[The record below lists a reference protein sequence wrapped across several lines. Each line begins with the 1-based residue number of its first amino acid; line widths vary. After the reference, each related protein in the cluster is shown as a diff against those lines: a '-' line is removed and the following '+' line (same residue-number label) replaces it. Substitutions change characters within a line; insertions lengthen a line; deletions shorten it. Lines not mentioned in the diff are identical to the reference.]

1 MNLFG
6 ILVAFIGPM
15 MWAVSNIFDS
25 YVLGSVFKRVP
36 TTIFYMNLT
45 NILGILCLPLFGQIH
60 SLPLEAWLF
69 VGLLSIIQ
77 IGYQFPYF
85 AALNKLDTSVVAAL
99 FQMEKVFVPL
109 WAFLIVGETLHPIQ
123 YIGFGIIILF
133 SVFLNLTN
141 ENRIKINS
149 GFWLMCLASIMLS
162 FEGSFY
168 KVLLENTNWVSVA
181 FWVMVTSFI
190 GQFTMLF
197 IRPVRQDIIKS
208 FGAYRKKFG
217 MFVLMECFDRLA
229 SLSLVFALALI
240 PIIVDSGIQSVQ
252 PIFVAV
258 YGIIL
263 AKLFGKRFHEDISR
277 QIMIKKILCFIM
289 ISIGVMMTVM
299 G

>member
-133 SVFLNLTN
+133 
-141 ENRIKINS
+141 
-149 GFWLMCLASIMLS
+149 
-162 FEGSFY
+162 
-168 KVLLENTNWVSVA
+168 
-181 FWVMVTSFI
+181 
-190 GQFTMLF
+190 Q
-197 IRPVRQDIIKS
+197 
-208 FGAYRKKFG
+208 
-217 MFVLMECFDRLA
+217 
-229 SLSLVFALALI
+229 
-240 PIIVDSGIQSVQ
+240 
-252 PIFVAV
+252 
-258 YGIIL
+258 
-263 AKLFGKRFHEDISR
+263 
-277 QIMIKKILCFIM
+277 
-289 ISIGVMMTVM
+289 
-299 G
+299 

>member
-1 MNLFG
+1 
-6 ILVAFIGPM
+6 
-15 MWAVSNIFDS
+15 
-25 YVLGSVFKRVP
+25 
-36 TTIFYMNLT
+36 
-45 NILGILCLPLFGQIH
+45 
-60 SLPLEAWLF
+60 
-69 VGLLSIIQ
+69 
-77 IGYQFPYF
+77 
-85 AALNKLDTSVVAAL
+85 
-99 FQMEKVFVPL
+99 
-109 WAFLIVGETLHPIQ
+109 
-123 YIGFGIIILF
+123 
-133 SVFLNLTN
+133 
-141 ENRIKINS
+141 
-149 GFWLMCLASIMLS
+149 MLS

-263 AKLFGKRFHEDISR
+263 AKLFGKRFHEDISH

-289 ISIGVMMTVM
+289 ISTGVMMTVM

>member
-1 MNLFG
+1 MSLLG

-25 YVLGSVFKRVP
+25 YVLGSVFKRVT

-45 NILGILCLPLFGQIH
+45 NILGLLCLPLFGPIH
-60 SLPLEAWLF
+60 LLSPDMWVF

-99 FQMEKVFVPL
+99 FQLEKVFVPL
-109 WAFLIVGETLHPIQ
+109 WAFLIVGEALHPIQ
-123 YIGFGIIILF
+123 YLGFGIIILL
-133 SVFLNLTN
+133 SIFLNISH

-181 FWVMVTSFI
+181 FWVMVTSFVA
-190 GQFTMLF
+190 QFTMLF
-197 IRPVRQDIIKS
+197 VRPLRQDIVKN
-208 FGAYRKKFG
+208 FGTYRRKFG

-229 SLSLVFALALI
+229 AISLVFALALI

-252 PIFVAV
+252 PIFVAI

-277 QIMIKKILCFIM
+277 PIMIKKILCFIM

>member
-1 MNLFG
+1 MSLLG

-15 MWAVSNIFDS
+15 MWAISNIFDS
-25 YVLGSVFKRVP
+25 YVLGSVFKRVT

-45 NILGILCLPLFGQIH
+45 NILGLLCLPLFGPIH
-60 SLPLEAWLF
+60 LLSPDMWVF

-99 FQMEKVFVPL
+99 FQLEKVFVPL
-109 WAFLIVGETLHPIQ
+109 WAFLIVGEALHPIQ

-133 SVFLNLTN
+133 SIFLNISH

-181 FWVMVTSFI
+181 FWVMVTSFVA
-190 GQFTMLF
+190 QFTMLF
-197 IRPVRQDIIKS
+197 VRPLRQDIVKN
-208 FGAYRKKFG
+208 FGTYRRKFG

-229 SLSLVFALALI
+229 AISLVFALALI

-252 PIFVAV
+252 PIFVAI

-277 QIMIKKILCFIM
+277 PIMIKKILCFIM